1 MHTEIRIMS
10 EPNRQPNRVLTL
22 RQWADLNSLGYR
34 TACRLL
40 ASGEGPKVIQL
51 TERRIGIREAD
62 NEKWQQARL
71 QARAR
76 GRA

>member
-1 MHTEIRIMS
+1 M
-10 EPNRQPNRVLTL
+10 PDLDRQPNRVLTL
-22 RQWADLNSLGYR
+22 RQWAKLNSIGYR

-40 ASGEGPKVIQL
+40 ASGQGPRVIQL
-51 TERRIGIREAD
+51 TERRIGIRESD
-62 NEKWQQARL
+62 NDKWQQARL